1 MKKFIDLA
9 KKEGFDFVVDKQNN
23 CFEILENNYSLGI
36 FSKNDINNLIKELKE
51 AIMDCDMLL
60 DFYIIEA
67 YQSLIKLAI
76 KAKQMEA

>member
-9 KKEGFDFVVDKQNN
+9 KKEGFDFVIDKQND
-23 CFEILENNYSLGI
+23 CFEILEKNYSLGI
-36 FSKNDINNLIKELKE
+36 FSNNDINNLIKELKE
-51 AIMDCDMLL
+51 AIMGCDMLL

>member
-1 MKKFIDLA
+1 MKNFINLA
-9 KKEGFDFVVDKQNN
+9 KKEGFDFVVDKQND

-36 FSKNDINNLIKELKE
+36 FSNNDINNLIKELKE
-51 AIMDCDMLL
+51 FIMDCDMLL

-76 KAKQMEA
+76 KAEQMEA

>member
-9 KKEGFDFVVDKQNN
+9 KKEGFDFVVDKQND

-36 FSKNDINNLIKELKE
+36 FSNNDINNLIKELKE
-51 AIMDCDMLL
+51 SIMDCDMLL